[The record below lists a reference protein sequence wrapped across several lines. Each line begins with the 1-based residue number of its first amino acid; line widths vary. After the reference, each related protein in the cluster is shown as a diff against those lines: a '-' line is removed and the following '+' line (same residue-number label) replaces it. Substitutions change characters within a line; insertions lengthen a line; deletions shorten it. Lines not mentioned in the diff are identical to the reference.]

1 MAKLIVLDSN
11 LFAVRDV
18 LRERQRSDQ
27 VSEAAYRIALQTA
40 QRLLDAGGS
49 RGLACSVGYRAM
61 RGAA

>member
-27 VSEAAYRIALQTA
+27 VSEAAYRLALQTA
-40 QRLLDAGGS
+40 QRELDAGRS
-49 RGLACSVGYRAM
+49 RGFACSAGWRVM
-61 RGAA
+61 LGAA